1 MVKNTRLFL
10 QRGGEECGD
19 ELEIFCKIKV
29 RTLSGDGKITMEFEA
44 EIINS
49 DREVDREGGK
59 KGRERKKRGFAK
71 SPFAALFRTFVTDR

>member
-10 QRGGEECGD
+10 QRGGEKCSD
-19 ELEIFCKIKV
+19 KLEIFCKIKV

-49 DREVDREGGK
+49 DREVDRKGGRKEGREK
-59 KGRERKKRGFAK
+59 KGGFAK